1 MVLVDVMGRV
11 SDRGQCLCMSFSH
24 YACGLD
30 MRLQRLE
37 WWSSRP
43 VKAFGAFM
51 CVRFGSFLNRE
62 KKGEYSLDLG
72 EVERPLSHDLSS
84 FHFREVPYHLAEL
97 DY

>member
-1 MVLVDVMGRV
+1 MMGRV
-11 SDRGQCLCMSFSH
+11 SDRRQFLCISFSH

-30 MRLQRLE
+30 LRLQCLE
-37 WWSSRP
+37 EWSSRSE
-43 VKAFGAFM
+43 KALAAFM

-62 KKGEYSLDLG
+62 RKGEYLLDPG

-84 FHFREVPYHLAEL
+84 FHFREVPFHLAEL